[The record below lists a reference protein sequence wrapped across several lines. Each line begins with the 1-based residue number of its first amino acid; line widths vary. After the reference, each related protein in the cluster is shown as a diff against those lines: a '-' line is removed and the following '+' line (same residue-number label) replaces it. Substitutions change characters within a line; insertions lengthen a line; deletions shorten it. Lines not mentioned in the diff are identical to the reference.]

1 MDKRDLILS
10 TTSGALLSLAFP
22 PLRLGFIAY
31 GALVPFFSLF
41 PHSKHKDALL
51 CGFVTGLCFNA
62 GTVYWICWP
71 TLAGGLFSFFFLSL
85 FFMLFALMLN
95 LAIRSWGTKGFLF
108 APFLW
113 TAIEYLRSFGQLA
126 FPWTLLG
133 NTQTEYTRL
142 IQFASI
148 SGVYGISFWVVT
160 INLCLY
166 SLLRHATLKRGRVG
180 ERLFHVLVVILI
192 LLFIIPY
199 IYGNRVIPKER
210 LEGEVKVA
218 VIQPSIPIDVKWA
231 PEGVTVSF
239 STLEQMTIRACSYR
253 PDLVIWPETATP
265 CYLMRQGE
273 YRMRLHNFCDSL
285 NVPIL
290 TGSPDYDFQT
300 GRFYNSAFLFMPG
313 KREVQG
319 YDKIH
324 LVPGSERMPFSDT
337 FPFLKKFA
345 FRAGDFSAGKR
356 FTVFQHPK
364 GRFSTLIC
372 FESIFPEL
380 ARQFALQGA
389 QFLVNITNDAWFGRT
404 SGPYQHAEIA
414 VFRAIENRIAI
425 ARCANTGVSMF
436 IDPYGRV
443 SGATPIFTSRILVD
457 TLPLRRE
464 ETFFTRHGNLFSKV
478 CVALSGIALVWVVV
492 SGTRKIREL
501 W

>member
-199 IYGNRVIPKER
+199 IYGNSVIPKER